1 MKTKQRILLCT
12 LELASEVGLG
22 NVSLQ
27 KIADRVGVRKATLF
41 SHYKTKDEIVEAL
54 YKYLREQ
61 AAQSRETPTFD
72 YSAFLEGKTAN
83 QVLEV
88 IVAGY
93 KKMNADK
100 DMAAFYRFIY
110 AERIFNPIA
119 AKIMIDE
126 TETMLNRTN
135 ELFSAM
141 QSHGILYFPHLA
153 TAATSFCL
161 TVHELLDLER
171 DYIANDKPDIGGQMI
186 KKYIEG
192 FCEEYSPSRRE
203 TE

>member
-54 YKYLREQ
+54 YRYLREQ
-61 AAQSRETPTFD
+61 AAQNREAPVFD
-72 YSAFLEGKTAN
+72 YVAFLEGKTAT
-83 QVLEV
+83 QVLEF
-88 IVAGY
+88 IVSGY

-100 DMAAFYRFIY
+100 DMAAFYRFVY

-141 QSHGILYFPHLA
+141 QGCGLLHFPHLG

-161 TVHELLDLER
+161 TIHELLDLEQ
-171 DYIANDKPDIGGQMI
+171 DYIANDKPDTGGQMI
-186 KKYIEG
+186 KEYIEG
-192 FCEEYSPSRRE
+192 FCEEYSPRRRE
-203 TE
+203 I

>member
-1 MKTKQRILLCT
+1 MKTKQRILICT

-41 SHYKTKDEIVEAL
+41 SHYKTKDEIIEAL

-61 AAQSRETPTFD
+61 AVQKRETPIID
-72 YSAFLEGKTAN
+72 YAAFLEGKTAA
-83 QVLEV
+83 QVLEI
-88 IVAGY
+88 IVSGY

-100 DMAAFYRFIY
+100 DMSAFYRFIY

-126 TETMLNRTN
+126 TETMLNRTKK
-135 ELFSAM
+135 LFSAIQKCGM
-141 QSHGILYFPHLA
+141 LYFPQMG

-161 TVHELLDLER
+161 TIHELLDLEQ
-171 DYIANDKPDIGGQMI
+171 DYIANDKPDTGGRMI
-186 KKYIEG
+186 KDYIEG
-192 FCEEYSPSRRE
+192 FCEEYHPSRRRI
-203 TE
+203 